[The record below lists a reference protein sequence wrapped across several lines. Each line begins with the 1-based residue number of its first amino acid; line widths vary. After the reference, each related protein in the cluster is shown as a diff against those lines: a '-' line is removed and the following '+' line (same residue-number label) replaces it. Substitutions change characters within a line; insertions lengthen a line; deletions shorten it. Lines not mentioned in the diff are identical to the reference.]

1 MDFTA
6 LNKKQ
11 LQQLC
16 KDYGLK
22 RYSSLT
28 KDKLIEMLKDY
39 ISNSTNKVSHTDLS
53 KLTLF
58 INNISSKYN
67 IPTSELED
75 LYENPILDED
85 KQEKIEKNDDE
96 KIDFRF
102 KEIIDTNLYFNKTKY
117 STGYKDK
124 SSLSFLVEDKVIN
137 QSECIKMGI
146 ALEKVLLE
154 TITKYGRN
162 IKSIKNKNKKGEK
175 EKDHLFIDE
184 ENKVIY
190 YAELKANLNL
200 DTEKSKS
207 TTLKCFQIKQELEQ
221 KYTDYKV
228 KMSLVGLRYYS
239 KNEIPRT
246 IMNKYLD
253 IKDNLYGMNEY
264 LQLLG
269 LETLHF
275 TTENNYKYFI
285 NYVYKNMIKK

>member
-1 MDFTA
+1 MDFTS
-6 LNKKQ
+6 LTKKE

-16 KDYGLK
+16 KNYGLK
-22 RYSSLT
+22 RYSTLT
-28 KDKLIEMLKDY
+28 KDGLIEMLKVNERNNSKTN
-39 ISNSTNKVSHTDLS
+39 SNSSVD
-53 KLTLF
+53 KLQLF
-58 INNISSKYN
+58 INKISIKYN
-67 IPTSELED
+67 IPQNELEE
-75 LYENPILDED
+75 LYDNPTLEEEKQLVENEE
-85 KQEKIEKNDDE
+85 EKVDV
-96 KIDFRF
+96 RF
-102 KEIIDTNLYFNKTKY
+102 KEIIDNNLYFNKTKY
-117 STGYKDK
+117 STGYRDK
-124 SSLSFLVEDKVIN
+124 SSLSYLVEDKLIN

-154 TITKYGRN
+154 TITKYGNN
-162 IKSIKNKNKKGEK
+162 IKNIKNKNKKGEK

-184 ENKVIY
+184 ENKIIY

-207 TTLKCFQIKQELEQ
+207 TTLKCCNIKKELEQ
-221 KYTDYKV
+221 KYENYNV

-246 IMNKYLD
+246 ITNKYVD
-253 IKDNLYGMNEY
+253 VKDNLYGINEY